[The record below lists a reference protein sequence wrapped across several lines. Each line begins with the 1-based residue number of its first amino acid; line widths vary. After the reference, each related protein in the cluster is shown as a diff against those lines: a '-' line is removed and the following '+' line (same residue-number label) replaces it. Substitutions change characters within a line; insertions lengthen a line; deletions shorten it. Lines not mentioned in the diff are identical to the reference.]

1 MEVSKMEIREIMTLD
16 VEMVRPDV
24 SLQEAAQKMK
34 ALDIGLIPVCDGEKL
49 KGMLTDRDI
58 TIRATAEGL
67 DPTTTEVADVMTTE
81 VAYCFEDQDVEEAA
95 GIMEAKQIR
104 RMPVLD
110 RNKRLVGIISL
121 GDLAIHTPAS
131 DLSAQALKEISHPAP
146 KR

>member
-1 MEVSKMEIREIMTLD
+1 MEIREIMTQG
-16 VEMVRPDV
+16 VEMVRPNI
-24 SLQEAAQKMK
+24 SLQEAAKKMK

-58 TIRATAEGL
+58 TVRATAEGL
-67 DPTTTEVADVMTTE
+67 NPTTTKVAEVMTTD

-104 RMPVLD
+104 RIPILD

-121 GDLAIHTPAS
+121 GDLALHTPAN

>member
-1 MEVSKMEIREIMTLD
+1 MEIREIMTQS
-16 VEMVRPDV
+16 VEMVSPTV

-34 ALDIGLIPVCDGEKL
+34 ALDIGLIPVCDGAKL

-58 TIRATAEGL
+58 TVRATAEGL
-67 DPTTTEVADVMTTE
+67 NPKKTKVAEVMTTD

-95 GIMEAKQIR
+95 GLMEAKQIR
-104 RMPVLD
+104 RMPILD

-121 GDLAIHTPAS
+121 GDLAIHTHTN
-131 DLSAQALKEISHPAP
+131 DLAAQALKEISHPDP

>member
-1 MEVSKMEIREIMTLD
+1 MQVGEVMTRHVEVIDSNAPLREAASKMKT
-16 VEMVRPDV
+16 
-24 SLQEAAQKMK
+24 
-34 ALDIGLIPVCDGEKL
+34 LDIGLIPVCDGEKL

-104 RMPVLD
+104 RMPILD

-121 GDLAIHTPAS
+121 GDLAIHTPAN